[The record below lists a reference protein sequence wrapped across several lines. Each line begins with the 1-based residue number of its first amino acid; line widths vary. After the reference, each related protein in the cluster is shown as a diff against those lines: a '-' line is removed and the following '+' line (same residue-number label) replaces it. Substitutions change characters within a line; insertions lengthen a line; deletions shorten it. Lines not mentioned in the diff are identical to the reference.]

1 MANQKCKNC
10 GTVEDIEVT
19 DVSVTEDGD
28 TYTLKTST
36 DGCSECGFFHWDDVE

>member
-1 MANQKCKNC
+1 MANQKCRNC
-10 GTVEDIEVT
+10 GNVEDIEVT

-36 DGCSECGFFHWDDVE
+36 DGCSKCGFFHWDDVE